1 MSLLTHDARRTGGDA
16 ANQEGLSCGS
26 LAAHDQDPSGAAWEG
41 QWKGGAQH
49 GENQHDGAAEEA
61 EDDEDEEEE
70 GVMAVF
76 VFYYR
81 IAGRA

>member
-1 MSLLTHDARRTGGDA
+1 MSLLTHDARAGTRQIRRD
-16 ANQEGLSCGS
+16 S
-26 LAAHDQDPSGAAWEG
+26 LAALSRLTTRTRPERRGRASGRRARSTARTR
-41 QWKGGAQH
+41 
-49 GENQHDGAAEEA
+49 QHDGAAEEA